1 MALSRSHSGSRTLI
15 LQPKEETLTQAHET
29 GKQKNNIRWILP
41 SPLFTN
47 GKYRP
52 VITCEST
59 LPQCWGSFTYLLFSL
74 IQKTQWGSFSQS
86 TRLDR
91 GRGVLCRAMYSRAL
105 LICPTKN
112 TSSCFYSVKPLSC
125 ETQRNAS
132 FSHSENQG
140 ESSWNILHKG
150 VGGDFESLVWTYQRQ
165 IMPKHEGIFS
175 NTLASENHIA
185 PPAWYLTALTAKI
198 YQQQS
203 LTRFFQCIK
212 QLSMDFAFSV
222 LNSSVVIFPT

>member
-1 MALSRSHSGSRTLI
+1 MLRLIHVCAIFSHSENTMRQL
-15 LQPKEETLTQAHET
+15 LPKHTSGQ
-29 GKQKNNIRWILP
+29 GQR
-41 SPLFTN
+41 
-47 GKYRP
+47 
-52 VITCEST
+52 ST
-59 LPQCWGSFTYLLFSL
+59 LQSYVQQGPAHLSNKEHKLMLL
-74 IQKTQWGSFSQS
+74 
-86 TRLDR
+86 
-91 GRGVLCRAMYSRAL
+91 LC
-105 LICPTKN
+105 
-112 TSSCFYSVKPLSC
+112 VKPLSC

-140 ESSWNILHKG
+140 ESSWNKLHKG

-185 PPAWYLTALTAKI
+185 PPAWYLTALMAKI

-203 LTRFFQCIK
+203 LTHFCFFQCVK

-222 LNSSVVIFPT
+222 LNSSVVIFST

>member
-1 MALSRSHSGSRTLI
+1 MALSRSHSGSRALI

-29 GKQKNNIRWILP
+29 GKQKNNIPWILP

-59 LPQCWGSFTYLLFSL
+59 LPQCWRSFMYVLFSL

-112 TSSCFYSVKPLSC
+112 TSSCFYSVSNSWVVKHNATLPSATQKIRGSPL
-125 ETQRNAS
+125 ETYYTK
-132 FSHSENQG
+132 E
-140 ESSWNILHKG
+140 
-150 VGGDFESLVWTYQRQ
+150 
-165 IMPKHEGIFS
+165 
-175 NTLASENHIA
+175 
-185 PPAWYLTALTAKI
+185 
-198 YQQQS
+198 
-203 LTRFFQCIK
+203 
-212 QLSMDFAFSV
+212 
-222 LNSSVVIFPT
+222 